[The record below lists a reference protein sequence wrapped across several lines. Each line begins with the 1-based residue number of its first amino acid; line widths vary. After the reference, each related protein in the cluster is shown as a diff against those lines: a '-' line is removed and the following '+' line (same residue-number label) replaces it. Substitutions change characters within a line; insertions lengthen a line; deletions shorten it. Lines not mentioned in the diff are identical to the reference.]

1 MKMKKS
7 ILLLL
12 SIFIVFLLVGCT
24 TKETAQEEKST
35 KFAQMTYAAPKSLEE
50 AISDSYTILMGTFI
64 GSYKSSEIDN
74 LSYYEF
80 TVSECLKGSIPA
92 NEIIT
97 VEAYDEVAFVDH
109 KSFYEKGEDYI
120 ILLSKFES
128 VYIGD
133 KYMPNG
139 NFLISVEKDS
149 INEIYQKGTTYEI
162 EDNYTVSKFKT
173 LLKSSLDKTDSF
185 GVALGNRYTISTN
198 TDEIAKYSDLIIEA
212 KVIENIS
219 PEGSGKNGVGIYSI
233 EILDIKKGTCT
244 GLDAIYMFKDK
255 VIIGDK
261 YLFMLSYP
269 STKFEEAYSIS
280 SKNSYIPIS
289 DTEKYEEYMSY
300 INK

>member
-1 MKMKKS
+1 MKKS

-35 KFAQMTYAAPKSLEE
+35 KIAQMTYAAPKFLEE

-97 VEAYDEVAFVDH
+97 VEAYDEVIFIDN

-133 KYMPNG
+133 NYMPNG
-139 NFLISVEKDS
+139 NFLISVEKGS
-149 INEIYQKGTTYEI
+149 IKEIYQKGTEYEL

-173 LLKSSLDKTDSF
+173 LLKTSLDKTDSY
-185 GVALGNRYTISTN
+185 GAALGNKYTTSTKA
-198 TDEIAKYSDLIIEA
+198 DEIAKYSDLIIEA

-233 EILDIKKGTCT
+233 EILDVKKGTCT

-280 SKNSYIPIS
+280 SKNSCIPIS